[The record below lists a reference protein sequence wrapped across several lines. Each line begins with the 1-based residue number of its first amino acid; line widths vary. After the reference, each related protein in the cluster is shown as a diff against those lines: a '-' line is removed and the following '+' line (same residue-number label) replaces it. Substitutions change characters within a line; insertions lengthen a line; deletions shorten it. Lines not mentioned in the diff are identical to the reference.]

1 MRFSCEVIV
10 YEVLPVARR
19 NLARELVQKHN
30 MNQNQVAR
38 LFNVTGAAVCQYMK
52 GKRGTND
59 LIEGGPYAESFRM
72 QIEAAAEKL
81 AKGESDITTELCK
94 ICGFAKGSGLLSV
107 YAEVDGGEPYHRCH
121 ECPKKEFDPFQ

>member
-1 MRFSCEVIV
+1 MRFSCELIV

-19 NLARELVQKHN
+19 NLAKELVDKHN

-52 GKRGTND
+52 GKRGRNEP
-59 LIEGGPYAESFRM
+59 IEDGPYAKQFQTE
-72 QIEAAAEKL
+72 IERAAERL

-94 ICGFAKGSGLLSV
+94 ICGFAKNSRILDV
-107 YAEVDGGEPYHRCH
+107 YAVDDGPPAYKCQ
-121 ECPKKEFDPFQ
+121 ECPNKEFDPHK